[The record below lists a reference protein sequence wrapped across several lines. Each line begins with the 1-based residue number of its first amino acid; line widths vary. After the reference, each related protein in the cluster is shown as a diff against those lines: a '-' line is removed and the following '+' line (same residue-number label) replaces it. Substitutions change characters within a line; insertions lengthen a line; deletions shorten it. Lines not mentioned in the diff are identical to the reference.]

1 MTRPIFILNGPNLN
15 LLGQR
20 EPHIYGAQTLAE
32 IASACRDHAAALG
45 VSIDF
50 RQTNQEGEFIGWLHE
65 ARAQALAVILNP
77 AAWTHTSIALHD
89 ALKALD
95 CPVIEVH
102 LSNPAARESFRHHS
116 FIAPI
121 ATGTI
126 AGLGAKGYLLALDA
140 CLHLAPGARP

>member
-20 EPHIYGAQTLAE
+20 EPHIYGSQTLAE
-32 IASACRDHAAALG
+32 LASACRDHASLAGA
-45 VSIDF
+45 SIDF
-50 RQTNQEGEFIGWLHE
+50 RQTNQEGEFISWLHE
-65 ARAQALAVILNP
+65 ARAQARAVILNP
-77 AAWTHTSIALHD
+77 AAWTHYSIALHD

-102 LSNPAARESFRHHS
+102 LSNPASRESFRHVS
-116 FIAPI
+116 FVAPVV
-121 ATGTI
+121 TGTI

-140 CLHLAPGARP
+140 CFHLAPGARP